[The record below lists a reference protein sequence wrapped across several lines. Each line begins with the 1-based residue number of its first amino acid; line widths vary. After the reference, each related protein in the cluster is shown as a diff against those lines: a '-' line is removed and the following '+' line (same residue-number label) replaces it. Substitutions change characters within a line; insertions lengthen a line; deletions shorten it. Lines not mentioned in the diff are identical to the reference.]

1 MRAVAFT
8 EFGGPEVLHMV
19 DLPQQPLG
27 RDEVRLRVRAAAVN
41 PTDTMY
47 RAGAWAD
54 IYPDE
59 VPPYVAGMDASGD
72 VIEVGDD
79 VDHVSVG
86 DTVMA
91 VVIPHG
97 AYRED
102 LVVPGSAVVPVP
114 AGADPVAASTLPMN
128 GLTARRALDL
138 MALKAGEVLAV
149 TGAAGALGGY
159 VIPLAKAEGLRV
171 IADAAEKDRDL
182 VRSFGAD
189 IVVPRGDDV
198 AAHIRAHFP
207 EGVDGLTDGSLQG
220 DIVLPAVKDGG
231 VVVTVRGQRGDGR
244 RGLRVHPVIVD
255 DMAGDR
261 QALDTLR
268 QQVDDGLLTLRVA
281 RTFPAEQAAEAHAML
296 ERGGVRGR
304 IVLTF

>member
-1 MRAVAFT
+1 MRAVAFC
-8 EFGGPEVLHMV
+8 EFGGPDRLHLI
-19 DLPQQPLG
+19 DLPPQPLG
-27 RDEVRLRVRAAAVN
+27 RQDVRLRVRAVAVN

-47 RAGAWAD
+47 RAGAWAE
-54 IYPDE
+54 IFPDE
-59 VPPYVAGMDASGD
+59 VPPYIAGMDAAGE

-91 VVIPHG
+91 VVMPHG

-102 LVVPGSAVVPVP
+102 LVVRGSAVVPVP

-128 GLTARRALDL
+128 GLTARRALNL
-138 MALKAGEVLAV
+138 MGLKAGEVLAV
-149 TGAAGALGGY
+149 TGSAGAFGGY
-159 VIPLAKAEGLRV
+159 VIPLAKAEGLHV

-189 IVVPRGDDV
+189 IVVPRGDEV
-198 AAHIRAHFP
+198 AAHIRSHFP
-207 EGVDGLTDGSLQG
+207 GGVDGLTDGSLQG
-220 DIVLPAVKDGG
+220 DVVLPAVKDGG

-244 RGLRVHPVIVD
+244 RGLRVHPVVVD

-261 QALDTLR
+261 DALDALR
-268 QQVDDGLLTLRVA
+268 QQVEDGLLTLRVA
-281 RTFPAEQAAEAHAML
+281 RTFRAEEAAEAHRML

>member
-1 MRAVAFT
+1 MRVVAFS

-27 RDEVRLRVRAAAVN
+27 REDVRLRVRAAAVN

-47 RAGAWAD
+47 RAGAWAALF
-54 IYPDE
+54 PNE
-59 VPPYVAGMDASGD
+59 FAPYIPGMDAAGD

-79 VDHVSVG
+79 VHHVAVG

-91 VVIPHG
+91 VVLPHG

-114 AGADPVAASTLPMN
+114 SGDDAVAASTLPMN

-138 MALKAGEVLAV
+138 MALNVGEVLAV

-159 VIPLAKAEGLRV
+159 VIQLAKAEGLCIV
-171 IADAAEKDRDL
+171 ADAAQKDRDL
-182 VRSFGAD
+182 VRSFGVD
-189 IVVPRGDDV
+189 IVVPRGCDV
-198 AAHIRAHFP
+198 AAHIRAYYP
-207 EGVDGLTDGSLQG
+207 DGVDGLIDASLQG
-220 DIVLPAVKDGG
+220 DITLPAVKDGG
-231 VVVTVRGQRGDGR
+231 VVVTVRGQQGDGR
-244 RGLRVHPVIVD
+244 RGLRVRPVIVD
-255 DMAGDR
+255 EMAGDR

-268 QQVDDGLLTLRVA
+268 KQVEDGVLTLRVA
-281 RTFPAEQAAEAHAML
+281 QTFPAEHAAEAHTLL